1 MQVFNL
7 NVCKQLNNLA
17 YNSEMTI
24 TLQCLTVDAHLTVL
38 HLKTHNISCLSV
50 TVLIKEFRYN
60 ILKAVSFLYL

>member
-38 HLKTHNISCLSV
+38 HLKTHYISCLSV
-50 TVLIKEFRYN
+50 TVLIKEF
-60 ILKAVSFLYL
+60 